1 MERTGQRNSV
11 ILRLEISDS
20 DRALASV
27 REDVDY
33 ISDKQEKIEEAVRI
47 VLVQGRVLVEDRAM
61 KNRDEE
67 FER

>member
-1 MERTGQRNSV
+1 MQRTGQRNSV